1 MRINTND
8 KTLKRNYTQKYQFL
22 IEEYEQVKAKQH
34 TRFRYVKE
42 FYEHHGTCAQTFLKY
57 YGRYKDSGGDINA
70 LLPQKRGPR
79 FKTRRTPTEIED
91 LVLEQRLKGCNKYE
105 INHILRARLKDK
117 TPSTSTIYNILKRYG
132 ANKMTV
138 KAKEEKRRII
148 KEKAGE
154 LAHIDCHHL
163 SKDTIAN
170 DSRRYYILCVID
182 SCTRVAWAEVMTDIK
197 SISAMFSTLH
207 CLNQIGDRFDIRF
220 AEALTDNGPEFGQK
234 SSQKKEHHPFE
245 RLLMELGIKHRY
257 TRPYRP
263 QTNGKVERFWR
274 TLNEDLIDG
283 TYFESIEHFKKELYE
298 YLLYYNM
305 LRPHQGINGQ
315 TPQTFSQKCQRIT

>member
-1 MRINTND
+1 MRVNTKD
-8 KTLKRNYTQKYQFL
+8 ETLKRNYIQKHQFL
-22 IEEYEQVKAKQH
+22 IKEYEQVKAKQH
-34 TRFRYVKE
+34 PRFRYVKE
-42 FYEHHGTCAQTFLKY
+42 FYEHHDTCAQNFLKY
-57 YGRYKDSGGDINA
+57 YGRYKNSGGDVKA
-70 LLPQKRGPR
+70 FLPQKRGPR
-79 FKTRRTPTEIED
+79 FKTRRTPSEIED

-105 INHILRARLKDK
+105 INHILRPSLKEK
-117 TPSTSTIYNILKRYG
+117 TPCVSTVYNILKRHG
-132 ANKMTV
+132 VNKMSV
-138 KAKEEKRRII
+138 KVKEEKRRII

-170 DSRRYYILCVID
+170 DSRKYYLLCVID

-207 CLNQIGDRFDIRF
+207 CFNQIGDRFDIRF
-220 AEALTDNGPEFGQK
+220 AEALTDNGPEFGPK
-234 SSQKKEHHPFE
+234 NSKRKEGHPFE
-245 RLLMELGIKHRY
+245 RLLMELGVKHRY
-257 TRPYRP
+257 TQPYRP
-263 QTNGKVERFWR
+263 QTNGKVERFWI

-305 LRPHQGINGQ
+305 LRPHQSINGE
-315 TPQTFSQKCQRIT
+315 TPKEFNQKCHRIT